1 MRDSILERQVWKQV
15 TTELPAWLS
24 QWDQYLQKSSIL
36 RQEGKDWA
44 LPGLPSFQGMVQQT
58 RNLSRLI
65 WNEAS
70 EMTAVALEALLT
82 LSPETELP
90 CDESTRKALVL
101 GMRGI
106 RMELHTCV
114 SPHRLSEVSATLS
127 EEEPLPPL
135 ALIVDKLLFAVNK
148 TTSSGAY
155 GGPCSIY
162 TVKHEGEDA
171 SPLRLRGLDLFRL
184 EQENL
189 SLYLLEI
196 PWGDILERN
205 RGLLQLL
212 DYMGRNGHVFD
223 MRPTLHFLD
232 PSVSP
237 QEHIFRILYGSP
249 LDQDFVEALTRM
261 PPEHIHKVNS
271 SQVRRNQPSWGATP
285 SRQPVEHLFRQGC
298 QKSIEELTLEYN
310 NAFKQMEDPSIPLN
324 LSSPQVKTS

>member
-15 TTELPAWLS
+15 TTELPTWLS

-44 LPGLPSFQGMVQQT
+44 LPGLPSFQGLIQQT

-82 LSPETELP
+82 LSPESELP
-90 CDESTRKALVL
+90 CDESIRKALVL

-114 SPHRLSEVSATLS
+114 SPHCLSEIPTSQA

-135 ALIVDKLLFAVNK
+135 VQIVSKLLSAVNK
-148 TTSSGAY
+148 AISSGAY

-162 TVKHEGEDA
+162 IVKHEGEDS

-189 SLYLLEI
+189 SLYLLEL
-196 PWGDILERN
+196 PWEDILERN

-223 MRPTLHFLD
+223 MRPTLQFLA
-232 PSVSP
+232 PTASS

-261 PPEHIHKVNS
+261 PPEHIHKVNA

-285 SRQPVEHLFRQGC
+285 NRQPVEQLFRQGC
-298 QKSIEELTLEYN
+298 QKSLEELTLEYN
-310 NAFKQMEDPSIPLN
+310 NAFKQMGDPGISLN
-324 LSSPQVKTS
+324 LSAPQMKTS